1 MSDDINKKDSE
12 FLTELS
18 NQEQETVAGGFNLG
32 KFGYFFFQQ
41 TDIESIADHQSN
53 ISGNNGGLSGSS
65 SSKAGYRFSQTTL
78 AFGSLMFGMGSRPRS
93 RGYNWMSRFFSS
105 LFGEDDWTG

>member
-53 ISGNNGGLSGSS
+53 ISANNGVSGSS
-65 SSKAGYRFSQTTL
+65 SSKAGYKFSQTTL
-78 AFGSLMFGMGSRPRS
+78 AFGSFMFGMGRTRS
-93 RGYNWMSRFFSS
+93 HGYNWMSRFFSS

>member
-1 MSDDINKKDSE
+1 MSDDITKKDSE

-78 AFGSLMFGMGSRPRS
+78 AFGSLMFGMGRSRS

>member
-1 MSDDINKKDSE
+1 MADDINKKDSQ

-32 KFGYFFFQQ
+32 KLGYFFFQQ
-41 TDIESIADHQSN
+41 TDIESIADHQTN
-53 ISGNNGGLSGSS
+53 ISGGNNGVSGSS

-78 AFGSLMFGMGSRPRS
+78 ASGSLMFGMGRTRS